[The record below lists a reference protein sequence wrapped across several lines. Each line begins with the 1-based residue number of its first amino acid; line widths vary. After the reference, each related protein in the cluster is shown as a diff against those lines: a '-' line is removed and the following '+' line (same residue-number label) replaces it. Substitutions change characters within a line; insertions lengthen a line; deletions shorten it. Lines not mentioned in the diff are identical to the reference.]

1 MTSSDSAEA
10 YRDEL
15 ESRTLDDWISAIT
28 VADGAWSE
36 LERMESSVSWRVTG
50 PLRTLRG
57 LQLKVARVGVR
68 QGARKG
74 VEIAQR
80 KIVERRRAL

>member
-1 MTSSDSAEA
+1 MTSPDPTES

-15 ESRTLDDWISAIT
+15 ESRTLDDWIAAIT
-28 VADGAWSE
+28 IADGAWSE
-36 LERMESSVSWRVTG
+36 LERMETSFSWRITA
-50 PLRTLRG
+50 PIRTVRT

-74 VEIAQR
+74 VEMVQR